1 MYLKK
6 GRPMPTTPMTD
17 CTNIDKEAEEIM
29 ADPKVQA
36 ALEALDSPEDR
47 EDLIEHLKALKR
59 VREGKEKVIPWDEA
73 VERLGIEGKLT
84 GN

>member
-1 MYLKK
+1 
-6 GRPMPTTPMTD
+6 MPTTPMPD
-17 CTNIDKEAEEIM
+17 CTNIDKETEEIM

-36 ALEALDSPEDR
+36 ALEALDDPEDR

-73 VERLGIEGKLT
+73 IERLGL
-84 GN
+84 